1 MPKFLTNS
9 AISKPL
15 DAGRYFDATKGL
27 HLYVKPNGKKYW
39 VYRFTHNKRRHDLG
53 LGGYPETPL
62 SEARNRALEARSK
75 LVEGV
80 NPIVIKVESKQA
92 ATSKIIFREFA
103 ESHINLNS
111 AEWRNA
117 KHISQWHNTMR
128 DYVYPIIGDLPLELI
143 TTEHILSILTPIWK
157 LKTETASRIRGRTE
171 RILSA
176 AITRGLRPAP
186 NPAVWKGH
194 LENVLPTM
202 KRASR
207 VKHHRAVPYNQ
218 IQEVIQQLHKRDCIS
233 ALALEF
239 LILTASRTGE
249 IRFAKW
255 EEIEGN
261 VWIIPSTKMKSIREH
276 KVPLTT
282 RCIEILKTTKSIYG
296 SKEYIFQ
303 RHGRP
308 LSNVAMSSLLK
319 RIKPGYTVHG
329 FRSTFRDWVAE
340 ETDHSGE
347 VAEMALAHQISNRVE
362 AAYRRGNLLM
372 RRRQLMED
380 WEKFCESTE
389 LCNVSCVELR
399 GNFE

>member
-1 MPKFLTNS
+1 MPKFLTNA
-9 AISKPL
+9 AISKRL
-15 DAGRYFDATKGL
+15 VAGRYFDATKGL

-53 LGGYPETPL
+53 LGSYPDTPL

-75 LVEGV
+75 IVGGI
-80 NPIVIKVESKQA
+80 NPIPNKIEP
-92 ATSKIIFREFA
+92 TSAKNPITTFREFA
-103 ESHINLNS
+103 DSHINLNS

-117 KHISQWHNTMR
+117 KHVSQWHNTMR
-128 DYVYPIIGDLPLELI
+128 DYVYPIIGDLALELI

-157 LKTETASRIRGRTE
+157 LKTETASRIRGRIE

-176 AITRGLRPAP
+176 AITRGLRHAP
-186 NPAVWKGH
+186 NPAVWRGH
-194 LENVLPTM
+194 LENVLPPM
-202 KRASR
+202 RRANR
-207 VKHHRAVPYNQ
+207 IKHHRAVPYTQ
-218 IQEVIQQLHKRDCIS
+218 IHEVIEQLRNRDCIS

-239 LILTASRTGE
+239 LILTASRSGE

-261 VWIIPSTKMKSIREH
+261 VWVIPASKMKATREH
-276 KVPLTT
+276 KVPLTA
-282 RCIEILKTTKSIYG
+282 RCLEILKMTHSIYG
-296 SKEYIFQ
+296 ADEYIFH
-303 RHGRP
+303 RYGKP
-308 LSNVAMSSLLK
+308 LSNVAMSSLLE
-319 RIKPGYTVHG
+319 RIKPGFTVHG
-329 FRSTFRDWVAE
+329 FRSTFRDWAAE

-380 WEKFCESTE
+380 WERFCGSSETFNVCNTE
-389 LCNVSCVELR
+389 LRSD
-399 GNFE
+399 FE